1 MFYID
6 SENNFNVNEDHEG
19 DEYNYERRTE
29 QFGDDIFFQYDD
41 KDDMVTTDK
50 SCDSDDDGN
59 NSYDDSDNNNDN
71 DSVNSSSKGS
81 ASEFNSDN
89 EMNDIFSDLSL
100 EDDEFL
106 GSSLGN
112 NEDEFSEDLFLNVLK
127 LLEIKQKHNL
137 SDRAFNKI
145 LSIFTNNE
153 ISLYAVKKKLLKF
166 VNIMPEF
173 IDICV
178 NSCMAFTGQYENESS
193 CHYCSEPRFFD
204 DNKRKSRKVL
214 SYFSLIDRFKIQYND
229 PVRSQL
235 LRYRYEYIN
244 NENYD
249 NSNNI
254 GDIFDGNLYKELVN
268 EGFFS
273 NERDIV
279 LIGST
284 DGYQIFR
291 QKTDDCWIIMF
302 INANLPPFE
311 RVKKENLLLS
321 MIIPGP
327 RQPKNFNS
335 FLKPVVDE
343 LKLLEDGV
351 MMYDGLLKEDF
362 LLRSHIIMWTGDIPA
377 ITKIMCLSGHNS
389 YTACR
394 FCYLRGVYC
403 SSRRHIYY
411 PCNMPTH
418 YENLS
423 VNPSNLNKRTEENYK
438 RDILL
443 VENEHQITL
452 KKENIKNT
460 GITARSI
467 LLNLKSLKFP
477 RAFPVDIMHLFFE
490 NISIN
495 MFKHWS
501 GTFFK
506 SGNGENYIISNAIWK
521 VIAKEW
527 SDWITI
533 YSMPMLKN
541 KLPHIYLKAW
551 SNFVKTVR
559 LCLQRNITK
568 DDLNQIQNLL
578 LDFYIHYENYYYKKE
593 EDRLPAILISFH
605 YLLHVADCIADCGPC
620 WVFWQYPMERLCG
633 MLLPLVHNRSL
644 PYSNLTNNVHL
655 LEIFNHLLF
664 IPSLSHKYL
673 NKFPIIPK
681 SYPSSKVFTLDDKNE
696 ELYWPSKACNL
707 NPSEMRALKQFYS
720 ELFNIPKH
728 SLPTILSD
736 VRKYGRL
743 RTKDRHF
750 ISSYW
755 IKRNDNISRNNYCV
769 NVQMYE
775 DLELYG
781 RVEYFCSHSYIDVE
795 YIDRCVG
802 FMRIENTFYILDKEN
817 QVVYE

>member
-1 MFYID
+1 MSQETVLCKCFIYKG
-6 SENNFNVNEDHEG
+6 ENPELGDHEG
-19 DEYNYERRTE
+19 DEYNYKRRTE

-137 SDRAFNKI
+137 SDRAFNEI

-229 PVRSQL
+229 PVRLQS

-284 DGYQIFR
+284 DGWCYEF
-291 QKTDDCWIIMF
+291 
-302 INANLPPFE
+302 
-311 RVKKENLLLS
+311 
-321 MIIPGP
+321 
-327 RQPKNFNS
+327 
-335 FLKPVVDE
+335 
-343 LKLLEDGV
+343 

-362 LLRSHIIMWTGDIPA
+362 LLHSHIIMWTGDIPA

-394 FCYLRGVYC
+394 FCYLRGVYY
-403 SSRRHIYY
+403 SSR
-411 PCNMPTH
+411 
-418 YENLS
+418 
-423 VNPSNLNKRTEENYK
+423 
-438 RDILL
+438 
-443 VENEHQITL
+443 
-452 KKENIKNT
+452 
-460 GITARSI
+460 
-467 LLNLKSLKFP
+467 
-477 RAFPVDIMHLFFE
+477 
-490 NISIN
+490 
-495 MFKHWS
+495 
-501 GTFFK
+501 
-506 SGNGENYIISNAIWK
+506 
-521 VIAKEW
+521 
-527 SDWITI
+527 
-533 YSMPMLKN
+533 
-541 KLPHIYLKAW
+541 
-551 SNFVKTVR
+551 
-559 LCLQRNITK
+559 
-568 DDLNQIQNLL
+568 
-578 LDFYIHYENYYYKKE
+578 
-593 EDRLPAILISFH
+593 
-605 YLLHVADCIADCGPC
+605 
-620 WVFWQYPMERLCG
+620 
-633 MLLPLVHNRSL
+633 
-644 PYSNLTNNVHL
+644 
-655 LEIFNHLLF
+655 
-664 IPSLSHKYL
+664 
-673 NKFPIIPK
+673 
-681 SYPSSKVFTLDDKNE
+681 
-696 ELYWPSKACNL
+696 
-707 NPSEMRALKQFYS
+707 
-720 ELFNIPKH
+720 
-728 SLPTILSD
+728 
-736 VRKYGRL
+736 
-743 RTKDRHF
+743 
-750 ISSYW
+750 
-755 IKRNDNISRNNYCV
+755 
-769 NVQMYE
+769 
-775 DLELYG
+775 
-781 RVEYFCSHSYIDVE
+781 
-795 YIDRCVG
+795 
-802 FMRIENTFYILDKEN
+802 
-817 QVVYE
+817 